1 MGLLRREGL
10 VPGFNRH
17 GINAPQYI
25 FQAIAD
31 EFGVDIV
38 SEHAPQYWGYET
50 TEEWDAASAAMAEQD
65 EHNFYNEVVMFA
77 RGEGGHDLRPGTI
90 GMMKA
95 EIAKRLIAKSPD
107 LLAEDKR
114 PDLIKA
120 VEMIYDKDHAVVVEL
135 TDDDPEFVRMMASM
149 HEDDLPQA

>member
-1 MGLLRREGL
+1 M
-10 VPGFNRH
+10 V
-17 GINAPQYI
+17 
-25 FQAIAD
+25 
-31 EFGVDIV
+31 
-38 SEHAPQYWGYET
+38 
-50 TEEWDAASAAMAEQD
+50 EQD
-65 EHNFYNEVVMFA
+65 EHNFYNEVVMFV

-95 EIAKRLIAKSPD
+95 EIAKRLIAESPD